1 MNACGCSF
9 GRGHWSC
16 PLAGTRD
23 SLWWWSRRSRG
34 ASRSSHRPT
43 VASQRWS
50 RTAGAGSCSRPG
62 TPPASRKP
70 CEPSARPKPRGGWAG
85 TPERSTSDATR
96 RSGTSIGSWAST
108 PGRSRPPR
116 RERRNEVRPVS
127 AEADARPRSR
137 WRIRQVV
144 ALGWTG
150 LDQLLSSVSNVVV
163 SLAVARA
170 AGVDG
175 LGAYTVAFA
184 LSLVSLGSQRP
195 LTPEP
200 LLAIP
205 ASEGPDGHPR
215 RALGAVAMLAVGS
228 ATALVLGGLL
238 SNRSELVALAAVI
251 AFVCLQ
257 DAYRYV
263 LFRRRRAHL
272 AAVIDAVWL
281 IASVAGWPLI
291 TSRGTAT
298 TAVLVWGIGAG
309 LSALLGARI
318 AGVLPSPGR
327 AAIRWWSREARP
339 LGGFLALTS
348 IVYAVGGQVTV
359 LGLATVLGEGALGE
373 LRAAQILFGPIALA
387 TTAISFFALPRL
399 ALAMGP
405 ILLLKARMTGK
416 PLAGTRI
423 ITTLVGV
430 PLVLVVAS
438 TQGLVAG
445 VWAMLGQ
452 AAIYVWLVWRAA
464 ARSLRLVGTRP
475 EPYAVLGVRIDPLGV
490 EQAAEAFDRGHANGR
505 ARIVHQCNAYNLLLA
520 SKDPTYQTVM
530 NRGDLNL
537 PDGWPAVWAG
547 RRLGV
552 PVGERVAGADLCD
565 AVFRRG
571 IQTGLRHF
579 FYGGTEATLE
589 RLLEHLPRNYPGIEI
604 AGVYAPPFRP
614 LTPSE
619 RGRITALVNG
629 ARPDVVWVGLGTP
642 KQDYWMD
649 EFRDRL
655 DAGVLVGV
663 GAVFDFLSGTRR
675 RAPVWM
681 QRSGLEWA
689 HRLASEPG
697 RLWRRYL
704 LGNPEFA
711 LRFAGQL
718 ARERLRRN
726 APSGRV
732 SS

>member
-1 MNACGCSF
+1 MADPPGGRPGVDRAGPAPLLGLQRRRVP
-9 GRGHWSC
+9 GRGPSC
-16 PLAGTRD
+16 RGG
-23 SLWWWSRRSRG
+23 WSRRLYGGVRAVDRGPGVPARPHHRATLGHPRLGRARWSPPQSARRSRDAGRGERDGARARG
-34 ASRSSHRPT
+34 APEQPKRAGRSGRGDRIRVPSGRIPVRPVPAPQGPSGCCHRCRLADRIGRWLAAHHVAGDGDDRGPGAGDRLGRRRLGRAASRADPVRADRAGDDGDLILR
-43 VASQRWS
+43 VAS
-50 RTAGAGSCSRPG
+50 AGRRPG
-62 TPPASRKP
+62 TTLAAGR
-70 CEPSARPKPRGGWAG
+70 WAG
-85 TPERSTSDATR
+85 RH
-96 RSGTSIGSWAST
+96 GI
-108 PGRSRPPR
+108 PGL
-116 RERRNEVRPVS
+116 
-127 AEADARPRSR
+127 
-137 WRIRQVV
+137 V
-144 ALGWTG
+144 AVCVTFLF
-150 LDQLLSSVSNVVV
+150 
-163 SLAVARA
+163 LAA
-170 AGVDG
+170 
-175 LGAYTVAFA
+175 
-184 LSLVSLGSQRP
+184 
-195 LTPEP
+195 P
-200 LLAIP
+200 LLFPILY
-205 ASEGPDGHPR
+205 G
-215 RALGAVAMLAVGS
+215 
-228 ATALVLGGLL
+228 
-238 SNRSELVALAAVI
+238 
-251 AFVCLQ
+251 
-257 DAYRYV
+257 
-263 LFRRRRAHL
+263 
-272 AAVIDAVWL
+272 
-281 IASVAGWPLI
+281 
-291 TSRGTAT
+291 RGF
-298 TAVLVWGIGAG
+298 
-309 LSALLGARI
+309 
-318 AGVLPSPGR
+318 
-327 AAIRWWSREARP
+327 EARP
-339 LGGFLALTS
+339 ALLVPLALQM
-348 IVYAVGGQVTV
+348 VVG
-359 LGLATVLGEGALGE
+359 
-373 LRAAQILFGPIALA
+373 
-387 TTAISFFALPRL
+387 

-589 RLLEHLPRNYPGIEI
+589 RLVEHLRPNYPGFET
-604 AGVYAPPFRP
+604 AGVYPPPFRP
-614 LTPSE
+614 LTRSE

-663 GAVFDFLSGTRR
+663 GAVFDFLSGTKR
-675 RAPVWM
+675 RAPRWM
-681 QRSGLEWA
+681 QRSGLEWL
-689 HRLASEPG
+689 HRLASEPR
-697 RLWRRYL
+697 RLWRRYI
-704 LGNPEFA
+704 LGNPEFV
-711 LRFAGQL
+711 LRVAGQL
-718 ARERLRRN
+718 GRERLRRTS
-726 APSGRV
+726 ASGRV
-732 SS
+732 AS

>member
-127 AEADARPRSR
+127 AEAAARPRSR

-150 LDQLLSSVSNVVV
+150 LDQLL
-163 SLAVARA
+163 A
-170 AGVDG
+170 
-175 LGAYTVAFA
+175 T
-184 LSLVSLGSQRP
+184 
-195 LTPEP
+195 
-200 LLAIP
+200 P

-399 ALAMGP
+399 AAARERLSLRVGGLVAMGSAGLVAVCVTFLFLAAPLLFPILYGRGFEARPALLVPLALQMVVGALAMGP

-430 PLVLVVAS
+430 PLTLVVAS
-438 TQGLVAG
+438 SQGLVPA

-452 AAIYVWLVWRAA
+452 AALHVCLVWRGA
-464 ARSLRLVGTRP
+464 ARSLRLVGTSP
-475 EPYAVLGVRIDPLGV
+475 ESYAVLGVRIDPLGV
-490 EQAAEAFDRGHANGR
+490 EQAAEALDGGLANGR

-552 PVGERVAGADLCD
+552 PVGERVAGADLCG
-565 AVFRRG
+565 AGFRRG

-589 RLLEHLPRNYPGIEI
+589 RPVGHLPR
-604 AGVYAPPFRP
+604 R
-614 LTPSE
+614 
-619 RGRITALVNG
+619 
-629 ARPDVVWVGLGTP
+629 
-642 KQDYWMD
+642 
-649 EFRDRL
+649 
-655 DAGVLVGV
+655 
-663 GAVFDFLSGTRR
+663 
-675 RAPVWM
+675 
-681 QRSGLEWA
+681 
-689 HRLASEPG
+689 
-697 RLWRRYL
+697 
-704 LGNPEFA
+704 
-711 LRFAGQL
+711 
-718 ARERLRRN
+718 
-726 APSGRV
+726 
-732 SS
+732 

>member
-23 SLWWWSRRSRG
+23 SLWW
-34 ASRSSHRPT
+34 
-43 VASQRWS
+43 WS

-127 AEADARPRSR
+127 AEAAARPRSR

-184 LSLVSLGSQRP
+184 LSIVVLGFQRA
-195 LTPEP
+195 LITEP

-373 LRAAQILFGPIALA
+373 LRAAQILF
-387 TTAISFFALPRL
+387 
-399 ALAMGP
+399 GP

-589 RLLEHLPRNYPGIEI
+589 RLVAHLRRNYPGIEI

-614 LTPSE
+614 LTRSE

-663 GAVFDFLSGTRR
+663 GAVFDFLSGTKR
-675 RAPVWM
+675 RAPRWM
-681 QRSGLEWA
+681 QRSGLEWL
-689 HRLASEPG
+689 HRLASEPR

-704 LGNPEFA
+704 LGNPEFV
-711 LRFAGQL
+711 LRVAGQL
-718 ARERLRRN
+718 GRERLRRTS
-726 APSGRV
+726 ASGRV
-732 SS
+732 AS

>member
-1 MNACGCSF
+1 M
-9 GRGHWSC
+9 
-16 PLAGTRD
+16 
-23 SLWWWSRRSRG
+23 
-34 ASRSSHRPT
+34 
-43 VASQRWS
+43 
-50 RTAGAGSCSRPG
+50 
-62 TPPASRKP
+62 
-70 CEPSARPKPRGGWAG
+70 
-85 TPERSTSDATR
+85 
-96 RSGTSIGSWAST
+96 
-108 PGRSRPPR
+108 
-116 RERRNEVRPVS
+116 S
-127 AEADARPRSR
+127 AEAAARPRSR

-184 LSLVSLGSQRP
+184 LSIVVLGFQRA
-195 LTPEP
+195 LITEP

-399 ALAMGP
+399 AAARERLSLRVGGLVAMGSAGLVAVCVTFLFLAAPLLFPILYGRGFEARPALLVPLALQMVVGALAMGP

-589 RLLEHLPRNYPGIEI
+589 RLVEHLRRNYPGIEI

-614 LTPSE
+614 LTRSE

-663 GAVFDFLSGTRR
+663 GAVFDFLSGTKR
-675 RAPVWM
+675 RAPRWM
-681 QRSGLEWA
+681 QRSGLEWL
-689 HRLASEPG
+689 HRLASEPR

-704 LGNPEFA
+704 LGNPEFV
-711 LRFAGQL
+711 LRVAGQL
-718 ARERLRRN
+718 GRERLRRTS
-726 APSGRV
+726 ASGRV
-732 SS
+732 AS

>member
-175 LGAYTVAFA
+175 LGAYPVAFA
-184 LSLVSLGSQRP
+184 VPIVVLGFQRA
-195 LTPEP
+195 LITEP

-399 ALAMGP
+399 AA
-405 ILLLKARMTGK
+405 
-416 PLAGTRI
+416 
-423 ITTLVGV
+423 
-430 PLVLVVAS
+430 
-438 TQGLVAG
+438 
-445 VWAMLGQ
+445 
-452 AAIYVWLVWRAA
+452 
-464 ARSLRLVGTRP
+464 
-475 EPYAVLGVRIDPLGV
+475 
-490 EQAAEAFDRGHANGR
+490 
-505 ARIVHQCNAYNLLLA
+505 
-520 SKDPTYQTVM
+520 
-530 NRGDLNL
+530 
-537 PDGWPAVWAG
+537 
-547 RRLGV
+547 
-552 PVGERVAGADLCD
+552 
-565 AVFRRG
+565 
-571 IQTGLRHF
+571 
-579 FYGGTEATLE
+579 
-589 RLLEHLPRNYPGIEI
+589 
-604 AGVYAPPFRP
+604 
-614 LTPSE
+614 
-619 RGRITALVNG
+619 
-629 ARPDVVWVGLGTP
+629 
-642 KQDYWMD
+642 
-649 EFRDRL
+649 
-655 DAGVLVGV
+655 
-663 GAVFDFLSGTRR
+663 
-675 RAPVWM
+675 
-681 QRSGLEWA
+681 
-689 HRLASEPG
+689 
-697 RLWRRYL
+697 
-704 LGNPEFA
+704 
-711 LRFAGQL
+711 
-718 ARERLRRN
+718 ARERLSLRVGGGVRHVPVPGGPVALPDPVRPWVRGAAGAAGPPGAPDGGGGPRHGSDSPSQSPDDGKTARRDPDHHYPGRRS
-726 APSGRV
+726 AGSGRGLHPGV
-732 SS
+732 GRRRVGDAGAGGDLRLAGLAGRGPKPANRRDAPGAVRRSGRADRPPGSGAGGRGPP